1 MREISTDKEFDAMI
15 VKAMAELPQQY
26 IENLDNVAITFEDQP
41 NQEQLQKQGVR
52 DGSLLLGLY
61 EGIPLTAR
69 FSTNYSGVLP
79 DKITLFKVPIHQVS
93 HDEAALFEQ
102 VKRTLWHE
110 IAHHY
115 GLDHSHIDQVQNPD
129 QA

>member
-15 VKAMAELPQQY
+15 VRAMAELPQQY

-41 NQEQLQKQGVR
+41 THEQLQKQGVNA
-52 DGSLLLGLY
+52 GSLLLGLY
-61 EGIPLTAR
+61 EGTPLTAR
-69 FSTNYSGVLP
+69 FSTSYSGVLP